1 MKSLLDVEKN
11 RISYHKYYNKKT
23 VQRSSLTVPN
33 FSFCNVS
40 ISFLNHF
47 LIKRGYKNVACKI
60 SAIDNKG
67 LLIDSITIQIT
78 KPIVY
83 NLELNEFF
91 LEHKGKINYFFI
103 EFFSEQNLFIPFPA
117 VMINHYNTN
126 FCNVVHSY
134 NRILNDIFEDDKNSI
149 VVPESSFEKKI
160 DNSHDTFFNFSTGI
174 FDFKNKINICY
185 QNSKKKISKN
195 IDVNLS
201 RLNNKSFYISKIFN
215 KKKLNEEGF
224 LKISQPKQSLF
235 YSRMLAG
242 IINKKKNPLV
252 QIIHFMIVQSIKN
265 IFYQKKA
272 LKRIRFLVVF

>member
-1 MKSLLDVEKN
+1 MKSLLEVEKN

-91 LEHKGKINYFFI
+91 LEHKGKINYFII
-103 EFFSEQNLFIPFPA
+103 EFFSEKNLFIPFPA

-134 NRILNDIFEDDKNSI
+134 NRILNE
-149 VVPESSFEKKI
+149 
-160 DNSHDTFFNFSTGI
+160 
-174 FDFKNKINICY
+174 
-185 QNSKKKISKN
+185 
-195 IDVNLS
+195 
-201 RLNNKSFYISKIFN
+201 R
-215 KKKLNEEGF
+215 
-224 LKISQPKQSLF
+224 
-235 YSRMLAG
+235 R
-242 IINKKKNPLV
+242 
-252 QIIHFMIVQSIKN
+252 
-265 IFYQKKA
+265 
-272 LKRIRFLVVF
+272 